1 MNGCDSRKRAISRN
15 VRPRCTTAFL
25 VHEDLSVLRFKGRDQ
40 LLPGRIEL
48 FGQEVHDRLAYRRG
62 SGLWLGMYRRLP
74 GFAPLAEWA
83 YRRVASNRTLLL
95 RLSRW
100 LGLGER
106 RQ

>member
-1 MNGCDSRKRAISRN
+1 MSR
-15 VRPRCTTAFL
+15 AFL
-25 VHEDLSVLRFKGRDQ
+25 VREDLNVLRFEGRDQ
-40 LLPGRIEL
+40 LLPERIEL
-48 FGQEVHDRLAYRRG
+48 LVQEVHDRLAYRRG
-62 SGLWLGMYRRLP
+62 SGLWLGVFRRLP

-83 YRRVASNRTLLL
+83 YRRVASNRTPRL